1 MCSFRSYYIHTVAP
15 EVDVS
20 ATSITIAVGQSTTL
34 TCSISRSNPSD
45 YTVEWSLTN
54 TNDVTT
60 TLAETGETLVVTDIA
75 DNEFRTYTCNVTNSA
90 DLSGS
95 ANITI
100 EEGGKEFSLGRL
112 LCFFNIDIS
121 LRVLCTTHAATY
133 KVFFLL

>member
-20 ATSITIAVGQSTTL
+20 ATNTRIDVGQSTTL

-75 DNEFRTYTCNVTNSA
+75 DDEFGTYTCNVTNSA

-95 ANITI
+95 ENIRITSDSELI
-100 EEGGKEFSLGRL
+100 
-112 LCFFNIDIS
+112 
-121 LRVLCTTHAATY
+121 VLYT
-133 KVFFLL
+133 L

>member
-1 MCSFRSYYIHTVAP
+1 MCRFRSYYIHTVAP

-20 ATSITIAVGQSTTL
+20 ATSTRIAVGQSTTL
-34 TCSISRSNPSD
+34 TCFISRSNPSD
-45 YTVEWSLTN
+45 FTVEWSLTN

-75 DNEFRTYTCNVTNSA
+75 DDEFGTYTCNVTNSA

-100 EEGGKEFSLGRL
+100 EGQELSLYR
-112 LCFFNIDIS
+112 LCFLEIS
-121 LRVLCTTHAATY
+121 LRVSCPTHAATY
-133 KVFFLL
+133 EVFFLL

>member
-1 MCSFRSYYIHTVAP
+1 MIALQWKFKVGPLYLCISVLCIGSDHNYIHTVAP

-20 ATSITIAVGQSTTL
+20 ATSTRIAVGQSTTL
-34 TCSISRSNPSD
+34 TCTISRSNPSD
-45 YTVEWSLTN
+45 YTVEWSSTN

-75 DNEFRTYTCNVTNSA
+75 DNEFGTYTCNVTNSA

-100 EEGGKEFSLGRL
+100 EEGGEEFSLDRP
-112 LCFFNIDIS
+112 CFFI
-121 LRVLCTTHAATY
+121 
-133 KVFFLL
+133 